1 MVDAAR
7 PEPPSLQVSGTEA
20 SDSPGFFH
28 PSRRPYRF
36 TILTFISLIVMG
48 SYFAYDSIG
57 ALAPTLIED
66 LHLSRSTIGNLYTAY
81 SVAAIAIVVNPSKT
95 TGRAPIMGMLAYLV
109 QLTGGTQRPAA
120 DTSAGTVPV
129 AIAPGTS
136 SAVQNIGPTIQ
147 QGAAAINQP

>member
-7 PEPPSLQVSGTEA
+7 SDPSNVRSVSGA
-20 SDSPGFFH
+20 APDSLGFFH

-36 TILTFISLIVMG
+36 TILTFISLIVLG

-81 SVAAIAIVVNPSKT
+81 SVAAIAIVFF
-95 TGRAPIMGMLAYLV
+95 GGMLYDKL
-109 QLTGGTQRPAA
+109 GPRR
-120 DTSAGTVPV
+120 
-129 AIAPGTS
+129 S
-136 SAVQNIGPTIQ
+136 SFLFCML
-147 QGAAAINQP
+147 